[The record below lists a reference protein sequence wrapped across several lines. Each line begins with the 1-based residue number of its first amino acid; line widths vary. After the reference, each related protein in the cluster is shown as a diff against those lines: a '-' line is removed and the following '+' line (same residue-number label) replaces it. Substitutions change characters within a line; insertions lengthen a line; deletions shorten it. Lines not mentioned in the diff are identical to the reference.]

1 MRKCRTV
8 KIHVLKSDNRMKR
21 CIMLI
26 TRYAHLKKS
35 VNRVYI
41 VSLMTILLS
50 LIIFKS
56 FNYDIIY
63 NFINI

>member
-1 MRKCRTV
+1 
-8 KIHVLKSDNRMKR
+8 MKR

-41 VSLMTILLS
+41 ASLMTIILS

>member
-1 MRKCRTV
+1 
-8 KIHVLKSDNRMKR
+8 MKR